1 MSSLWSL
8 GWLVAW
14 LQPKCTLLFILWV
27 AGSSSG
33 GAQQL
38 KRKNRAS
45 NSFGGS
51 CCSAPLYSGTMP
63 YYVQINIREMIIQW
77 YLAGNFPKCSS
88 GNVCV
93 VLAVQCRGQKDA
105 RTDGWMNGRLRRI
118 HTETRDTKSGDT
130 FRGWK
135 KLTLI
140 NISHSL
146 VRVLTNVF
154 ISRRRSRRCDED
166 MGRGIY

>member
-1 MSSLWSL
+1 MQNIKLLFVHQSCCTLELAVIVRSECRPSGRLV
-8 GWLVAW
+8 GWLPGCSPSV
-14 LQPKCTLLFILWV
+14 LYYL
-27 AGSSSG
+27 SSGWQAAAAVDG

-51 CCSAPLYSGTMP
+51 CCSGPLYSGTIP

-93 VLAVQCRGQKDA
+93 VQCRGQKD
-105 RTDGWMNGRLRRI
+105 GRMDEWSFEEDI
-118 HTETRDTKSGDT
+118 H
-130 FRGWK
+130 
-135 KLTLI
+135 
-140 NISHSL
+140 
-146 VRVLTNVF
+146 
-154 ISRRRSRRCDED
+154 
-166 MGRGIY
+166 